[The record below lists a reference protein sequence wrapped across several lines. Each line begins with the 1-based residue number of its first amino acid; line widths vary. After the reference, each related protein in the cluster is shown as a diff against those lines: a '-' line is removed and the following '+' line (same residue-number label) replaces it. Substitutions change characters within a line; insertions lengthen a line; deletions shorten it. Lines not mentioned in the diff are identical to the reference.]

1 MNPAVF
7 LCVLWG
13 GAALASA
20 QSATFATVPGE
31 VLAGVPV
38 HDPHRNV
45 TVVFGPEGR
54 LWDWDGTS
62 PRVRL
67 GVAHA
72 GMNEA
77 VYDPVHRE
85 IWTSSGAVWNGVS
98 WRSTTIPSWGMGWM
112 AYDVARQ
119 RLVATSASG
128 NSPAGI
134 AEFDGQQWTQITPSA
149 GPGVVGSLAYDP
161 VRGCCVMAAGRPIS
175 LWTWDGSAWTLLD
188 GSGPAM
194 TAAGFYRLRFDPG
207 TSRLILHGGTNSP
220 YPPVHGTWAHDAN
233 GWTTIATPTTFTEVA
248 AGFGWDGIGLLRLGG
263 YRALKEGI
271 WRLEAAGWRRLPNDY
286 PEQRLTWAL
295 PAFASSPAR
304 PELVLFGGY
313 GTAAQ
318 ALGDTWT
325 LLDRTWT
332 RQTPVHS
339 PSPRGN
345 AGLAWWPTG
354 QQFVLFGGVDGQ
366 SQNNVLLDTWTWDGT
381 DWTQLTP
388 ANAPTAP
395 LQLVTDPS
403 GGVLGLRRVA
413 GGTTNDQWLW
423 NGTTWVNQ
431 PSLPAVSV
439 GGPWTAV
446 HDVHRNRVVT
456 NADGVLWE
464 WDGVTWTLI
473 GPMPSALYGP
483 VQAAYRPDTQRV
495 LFSSNQ
501 NGNPREWNGSTWSNV
516 TLTNTSFSY
525 LGLAPD
531 FARNRLVSFQHGA
544 SPASHA
550 VLTTTPAAAR
560 RFGNGCA
567 LGPSPGLL
575 TSGMPVPDTPDF
587 GIGVV
592 TLAANAPCFVT
603 LGFTSRYQPLGA
615 GCAAWILNPP
625 AMNVLVAD
633 VAGHARLAMP
643 IPADL
648 SLRGISL
655 LAQAVVFDPPRS
667 VFGGLT
673 FTDGLRIDIG
683 D

>member
-1 MNPAVF
+1 MKPAVF
-7 LCVLWG
+7 VLALWG
-13 GAALASA
+13 GATYSLA

-31 VLAGVPV
+31 VLAGLPV
-38 HDPHRNV
+38 HDPQRNV
-45 TVVFGPEGR
+45 TLVFGRDSRQLE
-54 LWDWDGTS
+54 WDGARQ
-62 PRVRL
+62 RVNL
-67 GVAHA
+67 GVAHP
-72 GMNEA
+72 GDYEA

-98 WRSTTIPSWGMGWM
+98 WRSTTIPNWGLGWM

-128 NSPAGI
+128 LSPSGM
-134 AEFDGQQWTQITPSA
+134 AEFDGQQWTLITPST
-149 GPGVVGSLAYDP
+149 GPGVVGALAYDP

-175 LWTWDGSAWTLLD
+175 LWTWDGSTWTLLD

-194 TAAGFYRLRFDPG
+194 TATGVYRLRFDPG
-207 TSRLILHGGTNSP
+207 TSRLILHGGITSQ
-220 YPPVHGTWAHDAN
+220 YPPVHGTWAHDAS
-233 GWTTIATPTTFTEVA
+233 GWTTIATPTTFTEA
-248 AGFGWDGIGLLRLGG
+248 AWGFGWDGIGLLRLGG
-263 YRALKEGI
+263 VRALKEGI

-286 PEQRLTWAL
+286 PEPRRTSAP
-295 PAFASSPAR
+295 PAFAASPAR

-313 GTAAQ
+313 GDAAQ

-332 RQTPVHS
+332 RQTPLHS

-354 QQFVLFGGVDGQ
+354 QRFVLFGGVDGQ
-366 SQNNVLLDTWTWDGT
+366 NQNNVLFDTWTWDGT
-381 DWTQLTP
+381 DWTQLAP

-403 GGVLGLRRVA
+403 GGVLGLRRVSWVA
-413 GGTTNDQWLW
+413 TNDQWLW

-431 PSLPAVSV
+431 PSLPAASA
-439 GGPWTAV
+439 GMPWTAA
-446 HDVHRNRVVT
+446 HDAHRNRVVT
-456 NADGVLWE
+456 AVGGVLWE
-464 WDGVTWTLI
+464 WDGVTWTRI
-473 GPMPSALYGP
+473 GALPNAVSGH
-483 VQAAYRPDTQRV
+483 VAVAFRPDTQRM
-495 LFSSNQ
+495 LFLG
-501 NGNPREWNGSTWSNV
+501 GNATMEWDGTAWTAV
-516 TLTNTSFSY
+516 TIANDSWSY

-531 FARNRLVSFQHGA
+531 FARNRLVSFQHGF
-544 SPASHA
+544 SPATHA
-550 VLTTTPAAAR
+550 ELTPTPATAQ

-587 GIGVV
+587 GIEVV
-592 TLAANAPCFVT
+592 TLAAHAPCLVT
-603 LGFTSRYQPLGA
+603 LGFTSRYQPIGA

-633 VAGHARLAMP
+633 VTGHARLAVP

-648 SLRGISL
+648 NLRGISL

-673 FTDGLRIDIG
+673 FTDGLRIGIG